1 MEGGGIDNLA
11 NAKYITKN
19 YFPSTHT
26 LSTNHSAPRRQL
38 DITPSSINCIVATA
52 AKKSLENLGHCRYK
66 FITIGGVF
74 CVDSGEME
82 SMILEYFYFLS

>member
-1 MEGGGIDNLA
+1 MYTPDSMEGGGIDNLA

-38 DITPSSINCIVATA
+38 DITPSSINSILATA
-52 AKKSLENLGHCRYK
+52 AKKSLSNLGRYCYRH
-66 FITIGGVF
+66 ITTEGRF
-74 CVDSGEME
+74 CLDSVATEHM
-82 SMILEYFYFLS
+82 FL